1 MIDNLLCQKV
11 NSNYMNLL
19 RNEKSLTNNSPDME
33 YNNIKITTMK
43 LLFDIIYNKTDKQ
56 FENFY
61 NSYMSGIKLKQYYFT
76 RLFNPFKECNF
87 NTFDNVDD
95 FINKCCSTNIQ
106 DINFYLEL
114 NEILKNIDNI
124 VNTYHIINKEINK
137 ISNEIKKEAPKN
149 TEPVREAPKKETV
162 EIKKKKK
169 PISATIKRLVWNSNI
184 GEEIGKSKCMCCQVT
199 DITQLSF
206 NCGHII
212 AEANGGEVIV
222 SNLKPICQNC
232 NSSMGTKNM
241 DDFMKTLK

>member
-19 RNEKSLTNNSPDME
+19 RNEKSLKIDSPDIK

-76 RLFNPFKECNF
+76 RLFNPFKESPF
-87 NTFDNVDD
+87 NTFDNVND
-95 FINKCCSTNIQ
+95 FINKCCVLDIQ
-106 DINFYLEL
+106 HINFYLEL

-149 TEPVREAPKKETV
+149 TEPVREVSKKETV

-199 DITQLSF
+199 DITQMSF

-212 AEANGGEVIV
+212 AEYNGGETIV

-241 DDFMKTLK
+241 KDFIKTLK